1 MFTVLLTFPCH
12 RYKELTEIT
21 VFMFKL
27 AKMRANNKK
36 EVRITPEFLA
46 GRGYSVN
53 RAAMAAGVSATH
65 LCLVLKGERK
75 PSAELVRALKAL
87 PAYHPVK
94 CRVNY

>member
-1 MFTVLLTFPCH
+1 M
-12 RYKELTEIT
+12 KS
-21 VFMFKL
+21 
-27 AKMRANNKK
+27 NNKK

-53 RAAMAAGVSATH
+53 RAAMAVGVSATH

-94 CRVNY
+94 CRVEY

>member
-1 MFTVLLTFPCH
+1 M
-12 RYKELTEIT
+12 KS
-21 VFMFKL
+21 
-27 AKMRANNKK
+27 NNKK

>member
-1 MFTVLLTFPCH
+1 MN
-12 RYKELTEIT
+12 
-21 VFMFKL
+21 
-27 AKMRANNKK
+27 ADNKK

-53 RAAMAAGVSATH
+53 RAAAAAGVSATH

-75 PSAELVRALKAL
+75 PSAELVKALRSL

>member
-1 MFTVLLTFPCH
+1 M
-12 RYKELTEIT
+12 KS
-21 VFMFKL
+21 
-27 AKMRANNKK
+27 NNKK

-65 LCLVLKGERK
+65 LCLVLKGKRK
-75 PSAELVRALKAL
+75 PSAQLVNTLKTL